1 MAEQLSKEQA
11 AEFMETFHRFDKDK
25 DSAIST
31 QELGAVMQ
39 ERGLNPSEAA
49 LKGFIARD
57 DADGDGVIS
66 SQEFLAVIAKG
77 VQARAREDDLRTAFH
92 AFDLDGDGH
101 ISMDELKQAMAQL
114 EVSQEELD
122 IMIREADVDQDG
134 QWGTRPVDPRLM
146 PVDEEAGE
154 RHGVGGGWRGM
165 EGDGGGWRGPEGLPK
180 LLVRT

>member
-122 IMIREADVDQDG
+122 SMIREADVDQDG
-134 QWGTRPVDPRLM
+134 QVSYEEFVRVLM
-146 PVDEEAGE
+146 
-154 RHGVGGGWRGM
+154 
-165 EGDGGGWRGPEGLPK
+165 LK
-180 LLVRT
+180 

>member
-77 VQARAREDDLRTAFH
+77 VRVRADDLRTAFH

-122 IMIREADVDQDG
+122 IMIREADVDWDG
-134 QWGTRPVDPRLM
+134 QVSYKEFVRVLM
-146 PVDEEAGE
+146 
-154 RHGVGGGWRGM
+154 
-165 EGDGGGWRGPEGLPK
+165 LK
-180 LLVRT
+180 

>member
-39 ERGLNPSEAA
+39 ERGLNPSEAT

-77 VQARAREDDLRTAFH
+77 VQARVRADDLRTAFH

-122 IMIREADVDQDG
+122 IMIREADVDRDG
-134 QWGTRPVDPRLM
+134 QVSYEEFVRVLM
-146 PVDEEAGE
+146 
-154 RHGVGGGWRGM
+154 
-165 EGDGGGWRGPEGLPK
+165 LK
-180 LLVRT
+180 